1 LTQALVPRPIWATT
15 HSIVNMLIA
24 GRRTRHQFQMISEKV
39 RMETSVQGRK
49 LFAAGFG
56 QSGNRILFSFDRSNM
71 VKKDDAMRRFL
82 FATAL
87 TTLWS
92 ASAFAEPS
100 VEVMHFWTSGG
111 EAAALAVVKDKVVAA
126 GVTWKDSPVAGG
138 GGDQAKTA
146 LQARIAS
153 GNPPTAMLMLGQTI
167 IDWADQGLLGN
178 VDALAA
184 SAKWDEQLPKAVQD
198 FTKING
204 HYVSVPTNVHRT
216 DMLWVS
222 KAAFDKIG
230 ATYPTTWEELN
241 ALAPK
246 FKEAGITP
254 LAHGGQ
260 AWQEAYMFEA
270 VAAGVGGA
278 EFYRKALV
286 DLDDATLRG
295 AEMVAVFDQLAQL
308 RGMIDE
314 NASGRDWNLAT
325 SMVMNGEA
333 AMQIMG
339 DWAKGEFTN
348 AGKQPGAD
356 FACIPVPKAKGDA
369 FVYLVNSL
377 SLFAQTND
385 EAIKAQETLA
395 AAIMDPE
402 VQIGFNKAKGAIP
415 ARTDIDLSALDACAQ
430 QTSASLNANDKA
442 GTAVPTFA
450 GTHAANSAV
459 VSAATDAITE
469 FFNSS
474 MSGADGTVLLADAIA
489 AAK

>member
-1 LTQALVPRPIWATT
+1 MERQ
-15 HSIVNMLIA
+15 S
-24 GRRTRHQFQMISEKV
+24 GRR
-39 RMETSVQGRK
+39 
-49 LFAAGFG
+49 
-56 QSGNRILFSFDRSNM
+56 
-71 VKKDDAMRRFL
+71 
-82 FATAL
+82 
-87 TTLWS
+87 
-92 ASAFAEPS
+92 
-100 VEVMHFWTSGG
+100 
-111 EAAALAVVKDKVVAA
+111 
-126 GVTWKDSPVAGG
+126 G
-138 GGDQAKTA
+138 GGDAAKTA

-153 GNPPTAMLMLGQTI
+153 GNPPTAMLMLGQNI
-167 IDWADQGLLGN
+167 IDWANQGLLGN

-184 SAKWDEQLPKAVQD
+184 ADGWDVKLPKAVQD
-198 FTKING
+198 FTKIGG

-230 ATYPTTWEELN
+230 AAYPKTWEELN

-246 FKEAGITP
+246 FKEAGIIP

-278 EFYRKALV
+278 DFYRKALV

-295 AEMVAVFDQLAQL
+295 ETMVAVFDQLAQL
-308 RGMIDE
+308 RAMIDE

-325 SMVMNGEA
+325 AMVINGEA

-348 AGKQPGAD
+348 AKKVADTD

-377 SLFAQTND
+377 SLFAQTSPD
-385 EAIKAQETLA
+385 AVKGQEVLA
-395 AAIMDPE
+395 KAIMDPD
-402 VQIGFNKAKGAIP
+402 VQVKFNLAKGAIP
-415 ARTDIDLSALDACAQ
+415 ARTDIDLKAMDTCAQ
-430 QTSASLNANDKA
+430 ATSSSLSSNDKG

-450 GTHAANSAV
+450 GTHAANAAV

-469 FFNSS
+469 FFNSAKT
-474 MSGADGTVLLADAIA
+474 GAEGAALLADAIA
-489 AAK
+489 DAK

>member
-1 LTQALVPRPIWATT
+1 
-15 HSIVNMLIA
+15 
-24 GRRTRHQFQMISEKV
+24 
-39 RMETSVQGRK
+39 
-49 LFAAGFG
+49 
-56 QSGNRILFSFDRSNM
+56 
-71 VKKDDAMRRFL
+71 MRRL
-82 FATAL
+82 L
-87 TTLWS
+87 TTTAIIFGL
-92 ASAFAEPS
+92 AAPVMAEPS

-111 EAAALAVVKDKVVAA
+111 EAAALSAVKDKVVAE

-138 GGDQAKTA
+138 GGDAAKTA

-153 GNPPTAMLMLGQTI
+153 GNPPTAMLMLGQNI
-167 IDWADQGLLGN
+167 IDWANQGLLGN
-178 VDALAA
+178 VDSIAA
-184 SAKWDEQLPKAVQD
+184 ADGWDAQLPKAVQD
-198 FTKING
+198 FTKIGG

-216 DMLWVS
+216 DMMWVS
-222 KAAFDKIG
+222 KAAFEKIG
-230 ATYPTTWEELN
+230 AAYPKTWEELN

-278 EFYRKALV
+278 DFYRKALV

-295 AEMVAVFDQLAQL
+295 DTMIAVFDQLAQL

-325 SMVMNGEA
+325 AMVINGEA

-348 AGKQPGAD
+348 AKKVAD
-356 FACIPVPKAKGDA
+356 TDFVCIPVPKAKGDA

-377 SLFAQTND
+377 SLFAQTGAD
-385 EAIKAQETLA
+385 AVKGQEVLA
-395 AAIMDPE
+395 KAIMDPE
-402 VQIGFNKAKGAIP
+402 VQVKFNLAKGAIP
-415 ARTDIDLSALDACAQ
+415 ARTDIDLKSMDACAQ
-430 QTSASLNANDKA
+430 ATSAALSSNDKG

-469 FFNSS
+469 FFNSKKT
-474 MSGADGTVLLADAIA
+474 GAEGVALLADAIA
-489 AAK
+489 SAK